1 MLCLILEKALS
12 ISRSA
17 HQTGIENARL
27 DINSTHKPTL
37 GRCTAHARAKIR
49 VLAKMVRNAG

>member
-17 HQTGIENARL
+17 HQTGIENARIY
-27 DINSTHKPTL
+27 INPTRKPALCRFTI
-37 GRCTAHARAKIR
+37 HARVKIR
-49 VLAKMVRNAG
+49 ALSGTVRNAG